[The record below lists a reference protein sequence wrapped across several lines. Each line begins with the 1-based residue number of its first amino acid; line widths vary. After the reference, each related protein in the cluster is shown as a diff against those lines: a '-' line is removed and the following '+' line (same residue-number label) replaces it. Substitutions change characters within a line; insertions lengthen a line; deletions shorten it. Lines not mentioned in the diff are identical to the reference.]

1 LNENRKIFKKFG
13 KTILRMEH
21 IERLYHRKRQKI
33 NMSEEFKKQKE
44 TNMIKKWERKYIKD
58 QNVELARFEKER
70 AYIKKA
76 EADYMATMDDRLKGY
91 LKVA

>member
-1 LNENRKIFKKFG
+1 
-13 KTILRMEH
+13 MEH